1 MLESG
6 LWNTRPGQFDTQGQN
21 IWALVEHYKL
31 SGDRQWLAQTAY
43 PYVRRAAMWLVNSRE
58 KHKQEVKDPHDPRY
72 GLIEPGG
79 MEVMEVGKGMH
90 MYYMNAFAILGLREA
105 ADAAQSLGKAEDH
118 QLFAA
123 QAAELTESL
132 HKSFAATFKRNGL
145 YEGQLWFGV
154 EPEGVGM
161 YGFWAHCCLL
171 WPCRALDPHDPMLSA
186 TWRKMEQ
193 MSQAWGGGLFSE
205 AQGGYWPYIGVDWAL
220 SYILRGEPDRTLDYF
235 CAYVDKAGGT
245 LSWGEGY
252 SYVMAGGDQPHFW
265 ADGQY
270 VNLFRHLFVMEDGST
285 LLVTP
290 ALFRRWHQGDKPVI
304 VRGLPTH
311 FGDVDLQIQPT
322 PKGDQLSYTIKI
334 TPRGDQKQR
343 ELSRIVLYPRTAT
356 GRAIASASIDGK
368 PASGF
373 TDTALVIPKPPR
385 GREIRV
391 TVHTAQ

>member
-1 MLESG
+1 M
-6 LWNTRPGQFDTQGQN
+6 
-21 IWALVEHYKL
+21 
-31 SGDRQWLAQTAY
+31 
-43 PYVRRAAMWLVNSRE
+43 
-58 KHKQEVKDPHDPRY
+58 QEVKDPHDPRY

-105 ADAAQSLGKAEDH
+105 ADAAQSLGKADDY
-118 QLFAA
+118 QIFAT
-123 QAAELTESL
+123 QAAELTASL
-132 HKSFAATFKRNGL
+132 HTSFAATFKRNGL
-145 YEGQLWFGV
+145 YEGNLWFGV

-193 MSQAWGGGLFSE
+193 MGQAWGGGLFSE

-220 SYILRGEPDRTLDYF
+220 SYILRGEPELTLDYF

-252 SYVMAGGDQPHFW
+252 GYVMAGGDQPHFW

-270 VNLFRHLFVMEDGST
+270 VNLLRHLFVMEDGST

-311 FGDVDLQIQPT
+311 FGDVDLRIQPT
-322 PKGDQLSYTIKI
+322 PKGDQLSYTMKI

-343 ELSRIVLYPRTAT
+343 ELAKIVLYPRTAT
-356 GRAIASASIDGK
+356 GRAIASVSVDGK

-373 TDTALVIPKPPR
+373 TDAAFVIPKPPR
-385 GREIRV
+385 DREIRV